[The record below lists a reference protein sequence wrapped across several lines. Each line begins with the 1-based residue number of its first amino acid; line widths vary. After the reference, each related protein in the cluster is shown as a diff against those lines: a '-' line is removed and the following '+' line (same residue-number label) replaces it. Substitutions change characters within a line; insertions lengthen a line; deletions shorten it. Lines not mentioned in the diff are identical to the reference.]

1 MKIYKLAA
9 LLPVLVLLATL
20 CSCGH
25 NRDKTLMVPA
35 DTLAMPADGI
45 TEKQAFE
52 QGRADG
58 IEMVRTCGTD
68 TVKLRAALLHAHS
81 CASAY
86 GMQIGPKAMTDYRAG
101 LRAAITEQSPTVA
114 KLIFK

>member
-1 MKIYKLAA
+1 MKIYALVAA
-9 LLPVLVLLATL
+9 AIVAGSLISS

-25 NRDKTLMVPA
+25 SKQPLTVPA

-45 TEKQAFE
+45 TERKAYE

-58 IEMVRTCGTD
+58 LEMVRNCGSD
-68 TVKLRAALLHAHS
+68 TLQLRRALLQAHS

-86 GMQIGPKAMTDYRAG
+86 GMQIGQKAMVDYRAG
-101 LRAAITEQSPTVA
+101 LRSAVTEKAPALA
-114 KLIFK
+114 KIIFK